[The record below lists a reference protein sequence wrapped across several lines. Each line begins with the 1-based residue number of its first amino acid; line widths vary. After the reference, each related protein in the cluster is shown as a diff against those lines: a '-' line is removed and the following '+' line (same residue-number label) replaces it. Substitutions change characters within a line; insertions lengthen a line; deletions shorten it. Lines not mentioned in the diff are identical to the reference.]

1 LRIANLLSVLFLLR
15 LTLVP
20 AFIAVVTLAARKW
33 GPRAAGFVTALPAVA
48 GPTLGFYAVQ
58 QGPAFAANAAR
69 GSLMGLVGVAAFS
82 AAYAHAS
89 RRCGWL
95 TCVLIGWIAFGVVTV
110 VALGVSVN
118 AVTALLIA
126 VTALLVARA
135 VMPLPGVAQG
145 NWPAPSW
152 DLPLRMVSAATLVF
166 ALTAIADRLGP
177 RLSGLLTPF
186 PVATAIVAG
195 FTHAQQGTAAV
206 VRFFRGYMPALCS
219 FAIFCFVFSR
229 LLPGWGLPI
238 TCLAALAVQLLA
250 QAVLIVLFK
259 RIEQY

>member
-1 LRIANLLSVLFLLR
+1 MLLLLR

-20 AFIAVVTLAARKW
+20 VFIAIVTLAARKW

-58 QGPAFAANAAR
+58 QGHAFAANAAR
-69 GSLMGLVGVAAFS
+69 GSLIGLVGVAAFS

-89 RRCGWL
+89 RRRGWL
-95 TCVLIGWIAFGVVTV
+95 ACVLIGWLAFGIVTIA
-110 VALGVSVN
+110 ALGVTVN
-118 AVTALLIA
+118 AVSALLIA
-126 VTALLVARA
+126 VIALLVARA
-135 VMPLPGVAQG
+135 LMPRPGSAQG
-145 NWPAPSW
+145 NWPAPAW
-152 DLPLRMVSAATLVF
+152 DLPVRMISAAALVF
-166 ALTAIADRLGP
+166 VLTALADRLGP

-219 FAIFCFVFSR
+219 FAIFCFVFSL
-229 LLPGWGLPI
+229 LLPVWGLAA
-238 TCLAALAVQLLA
+238 TCLAALAMQLLA
-250 QAVLIVLFK
+250 QALLIVGFK
-259 RIEQY
+259 RIDA